1 MEPVDAQT
9 PERRPRRRGRW
20 PLGAL
25 TLLVVAVTAVAVAVL
40 RDPPPAEPGGITVPG
55 FGNPEGSVAPD
66 FSLTLLDGSPFSL
79 SGHFADDGRPVLLN
93 LWASWCGPC
102 REEMPHLDAAA
113 ASHPEVLVLGVAV
126 EDAPAAARA
135 FAAEIGVSYPIA
147 IDEAGTVARLY
158 PSFGLPATYLIDST
172 GRIARTIYGQLS
184 EAQIAVLIASIEE

>member
-1 MEPVDAQT
+1 MENEST
-9 PERRPRRRGRW
+9 PDEPRARRRWRRW

-40 RDPPPAEPGGITVPG
+40 RDPPPDEPGGITVPG

-66 FSLTLLDGSPFSL
+66 FALTLLDGSPFSL
-79 SGHFADDGRPVLLN
+79 SGHLAADGRPVLLN

-126 EDAPAAARA
+126 EDSPGAARD
-135 FAAEIGVSYPIA
+135 FASEIGVSYPLA
-147 IDEAGTVARLY
+147 IDEDGLVARLY
-158 PSFGLPATYLIDST
+158 PSFGLPATYLIDSD

-184 EAQIAVLIASIEE
+184 EAQLTLLIESSG